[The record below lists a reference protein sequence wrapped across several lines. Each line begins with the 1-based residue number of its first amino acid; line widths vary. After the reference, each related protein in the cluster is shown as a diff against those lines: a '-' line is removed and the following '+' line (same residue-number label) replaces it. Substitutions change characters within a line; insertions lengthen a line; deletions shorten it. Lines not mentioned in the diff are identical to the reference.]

1 MNSFDH
7 MVMALNKAAV
17 EYEKLK
23 LPKIEVQPNPDKI
36 KITQE
41 EFDNFYKEFVFEK
54 LKGVSL
60 ASAFS
65 EKFKITDVI
74 FMVKTSDDFA
84 LDFIKT
90 HYLK

>member
-7 MVMALNKAAV
+7 MVLALNNARV
-17 EYEKLK
+17 EYVKHTI
-23 LPKIEVQPNPDKI
+23 PKIEVPINPNKM

-54 LKGVSL
+54 LKGQTL

-65 EKFKITDVI
+65 ERFKITDVI

-84 LDFIKT
+84 LDLIKT